1 MKKIILDLN
10 KLRKTLNDNQL
21 LNVDCKEYFGNDY
34 NHKKKKIKI
43 HDKITLFTNRL
54 QEEIEYE
61 LEVFFTNDE
70 LYKSISVYWTSFNF
84 KEIGIVLSE
93 LIQILKQTLNEKEVE
108 DLMIETIKNNAKQ
121 QKVLMNKELIEFL
134 DKLILYVITALENRE
149 LNC

>member
-1 MKKIILDLN
+1 MKKIIFNLY
-10 KLRKTLNDNQL
+10 KLRTRLNDNQL
-21 LNVDCKEYFGNDY
+21 LNVDCKEYFGKNY

-43 HDKITLFTNRL
+43 HDKITLFSIRL
-54 QEEIEYE
+54 REAVEYE
-61 LEVFFTNDE
+61 LDVYFTNDE

-121 QKVLMNKELIEFL
+121 QKVLMNKDLIEFL
-134 DKLILYVITALENRE
+134 DKLIVYVITSLEMRE
-149 LNC
+149 SNC

>member
-1 MKKIILDLN
+1 MKKIMLDLN
-10 KLRKTLNDNQL
+10 KLRIRLNDNQL
-21 LNVDCKEYFGNDY
+21 LNVDCKEYFGKNY

-43 HDKITLFTNRL
+43 HDKITMFTNRL
-54 QEEIEYE
+54 REEVEYE
-61 LEVFFTNDE
+61 VEVYFTNEE

-108 DLMIETIKNNAKQ
+108 YLMIEMIKNNTKQ

-134 DKLILYVITALENRE
+134 DKLIVYVITALETRE
-149 LNC
+149 SNC

>member
-1 MKKIILDLN
+1 MKKIMLDLN
-10 KLRKTLNDNQL
+10 KLRKRLNGNQL

-61 LEVFFTNDE
+61 LEVYSINNK
-70 LYKSISVYWTSFNF
+70 LYKSISVHWTSFNF

-93 LIQILKQTLNEKEVE
+93 LIQILQQTLNEKEVE

-134 DKLILYVITALENRE
+134 DKLILYVITALETRKP
-149 LNC
+149 NC

>member
-10 KLRKTLNDNQL
+10 KLIQRLNDNQL
-21 LNVDCKEYFGNDY
+21 LNVDCKEYFGKNY

-54 QEEIEYE
+54 REAVEYE
-61 LEVFFTNDE
+61 LEGYFTNDE

-108 DLMIETIKNNAKQ
+108 DLMIETIKSNAKQ
-121 QKVLMNKELIEFL
+121 QKVLINEDLIEFL
-134 DKLILYVITALENRE
+134 DKLIVYVITALETGE
-149 LNC
+149 SKC

>member
-1 MKKIILDLN
+1 MKKIMFDLN
-10 KLRKTLNDNQL
+10 KLRKRLNGNQL

-61 LEVFFTNDE
+61 LEVYSINNK
-70 LYKSISVYWTSFNF
+70 LYKSISVHWTSFNF

-93 LIQILKQTLNEKEVE
+93 LNQILQQTLNEKEVE

-134 DKLILYVITALENRE
+134 DKLILYVITALETRKP
-149 LNC
+149 NC

>member
-61 LEVFFTNDE
+61 LEVFFINDE

>member
-61 LEVFFTNDE
+61 LEVFFINDE
-70 LYKSISVYWTSFNF
+70 LYKSISVYWISFNF

>member
-1 MKKIILDLN
+1 MFDLN
-10 KLRKTLNDNQL
+10 KLRKRLNDNQL

-54 QEEIEYE
+54 QEEIKYE
-61 LEVFFTNDE
+61 LEVYSINNK
-70 LYKSISVYWTSFNF
+70 LYKSISVHWTSFNF

-93 LIQILKQTLNEKEVE
+93 LIQILIQTLSKKEVE

-134 DKLILYVITALENRE
+134 DKLILYVITALETRKP
-149 LNC
+149 NC

>member
-1 MKKIILDLN
+1 MKKIMFDLN
-10 KLRKTLNDNQL
+10 KLRKRLNGNQL

-54 QEEIEYE
+54 QEEIKYE
-61 LEVFFTNDE
+61 LEVYSINNK
-70 LYKSISVYWTSFNF
+70 LYKSISVHWTSFNF

-93 LIQILKQTLNEKEVE
+93 LIQILIQTLSKKEVE

-134 DKLILYVITALENRE
+134 DKLILYVITALETRKP
-149 LNC
+149 NC

>member
-61 LEVFFTNDE
+61 LEVYSINDK
-70 LYKSISVYWTSFNF
+70 LYKSISVHWTSFNF

>member
-1 MKKIILDLN
+1 MKKIMLDLN
-10 KLRKTLNDNQL
+10 KLRKRLNGNQL

-61 LEVFFTNDE
+61 LEVYSINNK
-70 LYKSISVYWTSFNF
+70 LYKSISVHWTSFNF

-93 LIQILKQTLNEKEVE
+93 LNQILQQTLNEKEVE

-134 DKLILYVITALENRE
+134 DKLILYVITALETRKP
-149 LNC
+149 NC

>member
-10 KLRKTLNDNQL
+10 KLRQRLNDNQL
-21 LNVDCKEYFGNDY
+21 LNVDCKEYFGKNY

-43 HDKITLFTNRL
+43 HDKITLYTNRL
-54 QEEIEYE
+54 REAVEYE
-61 LEVFFTNDE
+61 LEGYFINDE

-121 QKVLMNKELIEFL
+121 QKVLINEDLIEFL
-134 DKLILYVITALENRE
+134 DKLIVYVITALETGE
-149 LNC
+149 SKC

>member
-1 MKKIILDLN
+1 MKKIIFDLN
-10 KLRKTLNDNQL
+10 KLRKRLNEDQL

-34 NHKKKKIKI
+34 NHKKKEIKI

-54 QEEIEYE
+54 REEVVYE
-61 LEVFFTNDE
+61 LEVYFTNDE
-70 LYKSISVYWTSFNF
+70 LYKSISVHWTSFNF

-93 LIQILKQTLNEKEVE
+93 LIQILKQTLSKKEVE

-134 DKLILYVITALENRE
+134 DKLIIYVITALETRE
-149 LNC
+149 SNC

>member
-1 MKKIILDLN
+1 MKKIIFNLY
-10 KLRKTLNDNQL
+10 KLRTRLNDNQL
-21 LNVDCKEYFGNDY
+21 LNVDCKEYFGKNY

-43 HDKITLFTNRL
+43 HDKITLFSIRL
-54 QEEIEYE
+54 REAVEYE
-61 LEVFFTNDE
+61 LDVYFTNDE

-121 QKVLMNKELIEFL
+121 QKVLMNKDLIEFL
-134 DKLILYVITALENRE
+134 DKLIVYVITSLEMRDS
-149 LNC
+149 NC